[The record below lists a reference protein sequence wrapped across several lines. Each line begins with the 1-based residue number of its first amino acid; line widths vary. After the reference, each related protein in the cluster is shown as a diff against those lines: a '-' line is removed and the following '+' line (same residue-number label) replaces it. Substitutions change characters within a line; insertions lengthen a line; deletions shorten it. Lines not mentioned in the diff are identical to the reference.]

1 MQPRPPSPVAKTLDE
16 QQKQATEKSD
26 PKLPPGG
33 SNGNGSAIPNLLS
46 SGKFPPPSH
55 SPKPKSRQQYN
66 TMLSVSP
73 PTILS
78 SPSINYN
85 QGLMS
90 SPPLPAAPPSTPY
103 TPYNAAADAVP
114 SSVTGSSH
122 SDPAHLH
129 PPLPLTFQNNNIL
142 NHRPSSPPLPM
153 PQNSQSTSPS
163 LLVPNIRPISPSAV
177 TTAESSHYNTLL
189 NTALHETAQN
199 EKTRIAT
206 LTAHETQNYTSITE
220 YQHALSRERRHS
232 TSLALELAHYKFQT
246 RYTSCNVHSAA
257 EISEEARVNFLIKN
271 INVMKKDMKE
281 DKCRTVM
288 ELEREEERIING
300 LVGRLEE
307 LKREKMLLEC
317 QIGSSRGAAVGHVGA
332 GGMGGRM
339 DGDEA
344 RLHAQFERMM
354 MANDSPVTTTRAGSA
369 IGAGH
374 QQQQQHFMSNNA
386 SRHHLGE
393 AAVATAAS
401 AAMIGSESS
410 MEKAEI
416 ENIKMEENSEEEED
430 EEEEGED
437 NNDILEGQYHDPE
450 MEEELANLLKM
461 KDSKE

>member
-1 MQPRPPSPVAKTLDE
+1 
-16 QQKQATEKSD
+16 
-26 PKLPPGG
+26 
-33 SNGNGSAIPNLLS
+33 
-46 SGKFPPPSH
+46 
-55 SPKPKSRQQYN
+55 
-66 TMLSVSP
+66 
-73 PTILS
+73 
-78 SPSINYN
+78 
-85 QGLMS
+85 
-90 SPPLPAAPPSTPY
+90 
-103 TPYNAAADAVP
+103 
-114 SSVTGSSH
+114 
-122 SDPAHLH
+122 
-129 PPLPLTFQNNNIL
+129 
-142 NHRPSSPPLPM
+142 
-153 PQNSQSTSPS
+153 
-163 LLVPNIRPISPSAV
+163 
-177 TTAESSHYNTLL
+177 
-189 NTALHETAQN
+189 
-199 EKTRIAT
+199 
-206 LTAHETQNYTSITE
+206 
-220 YQHALSRERRHS
+220 
-232 TSLALELAHYKFQT
+232 
-246 RYTSCNVHSAA
+246 VHSAA

-317 QIGSSRGAAVGHVGA
+317 QIGSSRGAAVRHVGA
-332 GGMGGRM
+332 GGMMGGRM